1 MLLGYLLLLILTFQG
16 MPGHLFEI
24 TQMSRFRPPKVNK
37 FHFAHQT
44 HQSEATAF
52 LLMICE

>member
-24 TQMSRFRPPKVNK
+24 TQMSWFRPPKVNK

-44 HQSEATAF
+44 HQSEATCISVDD
-52 LLMICE
+52 L